1 MEKKWSWRRA
11 EVSSSQKGY
20 SKFSIVIN
28 AEKVASRRYF
38 ELKIGIIQLNNLI
51 SHYKAGDGNNEHS
64 EDLNIGLFL
73 PRNSLLLFKLA
84 M

>member
-28 AEKVASRRYF
+28 AEKVASRTY
-38 ELKIGIIQLNNLI
+38 
-51 SHYKAGDGNNEHS
+51 Y
-64 EDLNIGLFL
+64 GLGYMYVLF
-73 PRNSLLLFKLA
+73 NSITESVITREVMATKSTQEI
-84 M
+84 

>member
-28 AEKVASRRYF
+28 AEKVASRRCF
-38 ELKIGIIQLNNLI
+38 ELKICIIHLNNL
-51 SHYKAGDGNNEHS
+51 SVERKSGDGSKEHS
-64 EDLNIGLFL
+64 SASNIWLYQFYLG
-73 PRNSLLLFKLA
+73 S
-84 M
+84 MII